1 MSGAQYR
8 YLALDARGGRVRG
21 DVSATSS
28 ANAAAALQS
37 QGLVPVHLTLSTSG
51 AITEKLGQTLREEA
65 LTELFFSLGQLT
77 GAGVSLPNALATMRA
92 QSRGASARLCERI
105 ERRLAAGAG
114 AATAFAESLGDVAGY
129 APALI
134 AAGETAGDLPGAFRE
149 LAEQLRAASTLR
161 GAFWSAVSYPLFI
174 FIAFLASIVMLLVVV
189 IPALAPLLEEADV
202 STGGALWMLLAAS
215 EVLRNGWTW
224 IVAASGVLAIGT
236 LTAWRL
242 GVLRHALARMILDGP
257 ARRITRSLA
266 YGRLSVTL
274 GRLLSAGIP
283 APEAIRLATA
293 GGSVNLV
300 RDRLEGAVRSLFTGA
315 SVATALSACPG
326 FPSTIAKMALLGEET
341 GSLGVMLERAGGIEQ
356 ARGIRALE
364 QLSKVLAPALIVTMG
379 ALVGSV
385 MALLLSTVSSL
396 GNVVLS

>member
-1 MSGAQYR
+1 MSGAHYR
-8 YLALDARGGRVRG
+8 YLALDARGGRVKG
-21 DVSATSS
+21 EVSAASP
-28 ANAAAALQS
+28 ADAAAALRS
-37 QGLVPVHLTLSTSG
+37 QGLVPVNLASAPLG
-51 AITEKLGQTLREEA
+51 AITGKLGPTLREEA
-65 LTELFFSLGQLT
+65 LGDLFFSLGQLT

-92 QSRGASARLCERI
+92 QSRGASSRLCERI

-114 AATAFAESLGDVAGY
+114 AATAFAESLGDTAGY

-149 LAEQLRAASTLR
+149 LAEQLRATSALR
-161 GAFWSAVSYPLFI
+161 GAFWSAMSYPLFI

-189 IPALAPLLEEADV
+189 IPALAPLLEEAGG

-224 IVAASGVLAIGT
+224 FVAAAGVLGIGA
-236 LTAWRL
+236 LAAWRL
-242 GVLRHALARMILDGP
+242 GLLQRALARMVLDGP
-257 ARRITRSLA
+257 ARRIARSLA

-293 GGSVNLV
+293 GASVSLV
-300 RDRLEGAVRSLFTGA
+300 RDRLEDAVSSLFTGS
-315 SVATALSACPG
+315 SVATALGACPG

-341 GSLGVMLERAGGIEQ
+341 GSLGAMLERAGGIEQ

-364 QLSKVLAPALIVTMG
+364 ELSKVLAPILIVTMG
-379 ALVGSV
+379 VLVGTV

-396 GNVVLS
+396 GNAVLN